1 MQSDKTHPL
10 NAGHYAGAAAG
21 NHAFHMRRIPTQ
33 RERFLSEMERV
44 LPWSKLRAMVA
55 PVYADPKNR
64 RADPLDMD
72 RMLRVYLL
80 QRWYGLSDA
89 AAHDALRDSNAMH
102 AFACVGLMA
111 DRAPSEITICGYR
124 LLLDEYGLGN
134 TLIEAADRHLRS
146 LGVSISPGA
155 IFDPAIEYSRISAGA
170 ASGAL
175 ETRQ

>member
-10 NAGHYAGAAAG
+10 NTGHYAESGAG
-21 NHAFHMRRIPTQ
+21 NHAIHVRRIPTQ
-33 RERFLSEMERV
+33 RERFLSEMERL

-55 PVYADPKNR
+55 PVYADPDNR
-64 RADPLDMD
+64 HSHPLDMD

-89 AAHDALRDSNAMH
+89 AVHDALRDSSAMH

-111 DRAPSEITICGYR
+111 GRAPSEITICGFR
-124 LLLDEYGLGN
+124 VLLNEYGLGN
-134 TLIEAADRHLRS
+134 TIVDAADRHLRG
-146 LGVSISPGA
+146 LGISISGGTLVE
-155 IFDPAIEYSRISAGA
+155 PALSASRVPAGPA
-170 ASGAL
+170 LGAL

>member
-1 MQSDKTHPL
+1 MQSEKTHPL
-10 NAGHYAGAAAG
+10 NAGQFAEAGAG
-21 NHAFHMRRIPTQ
+21 NHAIHMRRIPTH
-33 RERFLSEMERV
+33 RERLLTEMERV

-55 PVYADPKNR
+55 PVYADPGNR
-64 RADPLDMD
+64 RSDPLDMD

-89 AAHDALRDSNAMH
+89 GVHDALRDSHAMH

-134 TLIEAADRHLRS
+134 TIVAAAVRHLRS
-146 LGVSISPGA
+146 LGISISPGA
-155 IFDPAIEYSRISAGA
+155 IFDPAIEYSRTAPQA
-170 ASGAL
+170 APAPL

>member
-10 NAGHYAGAAAG
+10 KAG
-21 NHAFHMRRIPTQ
+21 NHAEAGARNHAFHVRRIPTH

-55 PVYADPKNR
+55 PMYADPRNR
-64 RADPLDMD
+64 RSDPLHPD

-111 DRAPSEITICGYR
+111 DRAPSEITICGHR

-134 TLIEAADRHLRS
+134 TIIEAADRHLRS

-155 IFDPAIEYSRISAGA
+155 IFDPAIEYSRITPEA

-175 ETRQ
+175 DTRQ

>member
-10 NAGHYAGAAAG
+10 NAGHYAEAGAG
-21 NHAFHMRRIPTQ
+21 NHAIHMRRIPTQ

-64 RADPLDMD
+64 QAHPLDMD

-89 AAHDALRDSNAMH
+89 ATHDALRDSHAMH

-111 DRAPSEITICGYR
+111 DRAPSEITICGFR
-124 LLLDEYGLGN
+124 VLLDEYGLGN
-134 TLIEAADRHLRS
+134 TIIEAADRHLRS
-146 LGVSISPGA
+146 LGISISPGA
-155 IFDPAIEYSRISAGA
+155 IFDPAIEYSRISPGA
-170 ASGAL
+170 ASDAL